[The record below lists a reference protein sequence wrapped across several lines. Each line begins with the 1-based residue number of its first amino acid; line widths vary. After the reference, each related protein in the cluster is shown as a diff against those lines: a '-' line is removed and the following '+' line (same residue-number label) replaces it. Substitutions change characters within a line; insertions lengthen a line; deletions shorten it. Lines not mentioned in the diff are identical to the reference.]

1 MSQVFSYQLFSIIV
15 NFKLNLKKSTSNN
28 CAGTVGMGT
37 DCVAV

>member
-1 MSQVFSYQLFSIIV
+1 MSQVFNYKLLSIIV

-28 CAGTVGMGT
+28 CAGTIGMGT

>member
-28 CAGTVGMGT
+28 RAGTVGMGT